1 MNHGY
6 GEMGS
11 SRLFLVPGA
20 NLGVQ
25 GYGEAQ
31 RLAYYELAP
40 RLHVIAT
47 PKIFAYQGVKGK
59 TTRLF
64 QVCSQE
70 TI

>member
-20 NLGVQ
+20 NLGLR

-47 PKIFAYQGVKGK
+47 PEIFAYQGVNRK
-59 TTRLF
+59 TISLF
-64 QVCSQE
+64 
-70 TI
+70 